1 MILLEKLINSGIVI
15 VVFITVYL
23 IINRVIKNINRRNF
37 MKAGEKRKKTL
48 LLLINSI
55 IKYILMI
62 VCVLTILDIYG
73 VDTTALITSL
83 GLIGLGASLAL
94 QDTLKDLLAGFFI
107 IFENQYDIGDVI
119 TINNFKGEVIS
130 LGLKTTKLKAYT
142 GEINIIANRNIQEVI
157 NHSFNNSLA
166 IVDFDISYEEDL
178 DKVEDVLNK
187 LCKKLTKELPDVQG
201 DVNLLGIED
210 LGNSGI
216 KYRIT
221 AEAKSMEHFM
231 LQRKI
236 RKAVKE
242 ELEKEGIEIPYMQV
256 VVHNE

>member
-1 MILLEKLINSGIVI
+1 MEKLINSGIIIVI
-15 VVFITVYL
+15 FTIVYL
-23 IINRVIKNINRRNF
+23 IISRVIKNINRRNF

-119 TINNFKGEVIS
+119 EINNFKGEVIS
-130 LGLKTTKLKAYT
+130 LGLKTTKIKAYT
-142 GEINIIANRNIQEVI
+142 GEINIVANRNIAEVI
-157 NHSFNNSLA
+157 NYSSSNSLA
-166 IVDFDISYEEDL
+166 IVDFDISYDEDL
-178 DKVEDVLNK
+178 NKVEDVLNK
-187 LCKKLTKELPDVQG
+187 LCAKLSEDLSNIKG
-201 DVNLLGIED
+201 DVKLLGIEN
-210 LGNSGI
+210 LGSSGI
-216 KYRIT
+216 TYRIT
-221 AEAKSMEHFM
+221 VETKSMEQSKI
-231 LQRKI
+231 QRQI
-236 RKAVKE
+236 RKAVRE
-242 ELEKEGIEIPYMQV
+242 ELGKQGIEIPYTQV
-256 VVHNE
+256 VIHNE

>member
-1 MILLEKLINSGIVI
+1 MEKLINSGIIIVI
-15 VVFITVYL
+15 FTIVYL
-23 IINRVIKNINRRNF
+23 IISRVIKNINRRNF

-119 TINNFKGEVIS
+119 EINNFKGEVIS
-130 LGLKTTKLKAYT
+130 LGLKTTKIKAYT
-142 GEINIIANRNIQEVI
+142 GEINIVANRNIAEVI
-157 NHSFNNSLA
+157 NYSSSNSLA
-166 IVDFDISYEEDL
+166 IVDFDISYDEDL
-178 DKVEDVLNK
+178 NKVEEVLNNLCAK
-187 LCKKLTKELPDVQG
+187 LSNDLSNIKGEVK
-201 DVNLLGIED
+201 LLGIEN
-210 LGNSGI
+210 LGSSGI
-216 KYRIT
+216 TYRIT
-221 AEAKSMEHFM
+221 VETKSMEQNKI
-231 LQRKI
+231 QRQI
-236 RKAVKE
+236 RKSVRE
-242 ELEKEGIEIPYMQV
+242 ELGKHGIEIPYTQV
-256 VVHNE
+256 VIHNE